1 MLPLLRYLAAPLALL
16 VTWQTAAA
24 SPCLLSDEELVATTT
39 WQAEG
44 LLSAEPVTYTEYV
57 YQSPRSAVLQGSEL
71 SAAAPFVQ
79 LREMVAAKTETNAM
93 VLLDRY
99 YQEQKSRDPDSAD
112 VANARL
118 VLEHQ
123 AGQVFQVS
131 CAESIVLARLL
142 SGFST
147 RKVEVAYYLF
157 ANADSVRLYFA
168 LPDRLPSQR
177 LTLRS
182 ELAAKHLASGE
193 LDDYDFRVV
202 GYSQGFRFA
211 QPIAGS
217 QEVSGG
223 ELVPRHQLLPELTRI
238 AKRYGAQIAMT
249 NGFETMSFDS
259 YELSLMNCPLCRTAK
274 TP

>member
-1 MLPLLRYLAAPLALL
+1 MLPLLRTLIAPLALL
-16 VTWQTAAA
+16 VAWHPAAA
-24 SPCLLSDEELVATTT
+24 SPCQLSDEELVATTT

-44 LLSAEPVTYTEYV
+44 LLSAEPVTYTEY
-57 YQSPRSAVLQGSEL
+57 YYHSPRSAVLQGSEL
-71 SAAAPFVQ
+71 SAKAPFVQ

-123 AGQVFQVS
+123 AGQVFQIS

-142 SGFST
+142 STFST
-147 RKVEVAYYLF
+147 RKVEVGYYLF
-157 ANADSVRLYFA
+157 ANAESVRLYFA

-182 ELAAKHLASGE
+182 DLAAEHLASGE

-211 QPIAGS
+211 QPFAQS
-217 QEVSGG
+217 DEVSGG
-223 ELVPRHQLLPELTRI
+223 ELVPSHQLLPELTRL
-238 AKRYGAQIAMT
+238 AARYNAQIAMT

-259 YELSLMNCPLCRTAK
+259 YELSLMNCPLCRKAK